1 MENLKTLLGIRPVV
15 LILCDERPEHAH
27 ARARTE
33 QVGSVGVS
41 SAESDVTACLSRTC
55 IYLQSYVPI

>member
-27 ARARTE
+27 AHTHAHTQTHRHTHAG
-33 QVGSVGVS
+33 QVGSVVFQ
-41 SAESDVTACLSRTC
+41 ELNLTSR
-55 IYLQSYVPI
+55 LV